1 MMIAVSAVDAWF
13 TFVGTLHPALLH
25 FPIAL
30 GIVAAIVELW
40 GAVRRDPGPSSFA
53 LTAVWFAALIA
64 VLTATSG
71 WFNAEFEG
79 KNLTLNLF
87 LHRWI
92 GISSAVLLMVLA
104 ISGSIIRARPK
115 TSLSGAWRMVLLA
128 TAGAL
133 AFTGHLGGAMVY
145 GDGYVTD
152 ALWAAIDQTE
162 KSQRDSATNEAKA
175 QLGIVDAPT
184 ASAPTAAPT
193 AAPTS
198 DPTPAVLPS
207 PTVVPTTV
215 GGVDGKVSIDF
226 VKQIVP
232 ILTANCYECHGNGKS
247 KGGVHLDNWKSM
259 TTERKGKWVVQPG
272 SPATSLLLRNI
283 ELPESDDSA
292 MPPKGA
298 RVQAGDIALIR
309 EWIVQGAPSGDTV
322 SPGAVSDNQ
331 WSLPERSL
339 SRDELARIQ
348 AQTASLAQIG
358 VTVQPLARG
367 SSNYEVNVSLA
378 TSPIDDSQVAQIT
391 TLADFVVVLNLAHS
405 AVSDLV
411 GAALVQ
417 FQSLRVVRLDHTH
430 AGDHVAADL
439 CGLKKLESVNFVA
452 SELTDQGLATLTNL
466 KSLRRLYVW
475 SSRTTPAGSKQFRL
489 ARPDV
494 QLIDGQE

>member
-1 MMIAVSAVDAWF
+1 
-13 TFVGTLHPALLH
+13 
-25 FPIAL
+25 
-30 GIVAAIVELW
+30 
-40 GAVRRDPGPSSFA
+40 
-53 LTAVWFAALIA
+53 
-64 VLTATSG
+64 
-71 WFNAEFEG
+71 
-79 KNLTLNLF
+79 
-87 LHRWI
+87 
-92 GISSAVLLMVLA
+92 
-104 ISGSIIRARPK
+104 
-115 TSLSGAWRMVLLA
+115 
-128 TAGAL
+128 
-133 AFTGHLGGAMVY
+133 
-145 GDGYVTD
+145 
-152 ALWAAIDQTE
+152 
-162 KSQRDSATNEAKA
+162 
-175 QLGIVDAPT
+175 
-184 ASAPTAAPT
+184 
-193 AAPTS
+193 
-198 DPTPAVLPS
+198 
-207 PTVVPTTV
+207 
-215 GGVDGKVSIDF
+215 
-226 VKQIVP
+226 
-232 ILTANCYECHGNGKS
+232 
-247 KGGVHLDNWKSM
+247 M